1 MIEREH
7 VNVVIEASMI
17 YLDDSPQYYHHREGT
32 RIAIKWARSG
42 IPNHVIVRPD
52 ALSEIEFDDRIG
64 VLNTWREALFGAERG
79 MVDTVISPRDSINGG
94 RLLNAGLEWSKVDI
108 MLASVN
114 QFVFDVI
121 NEAVVTFM
129 TIKIDE
135 SAVTKYVERKKR

>member
-1 MIEREH
+1 
-7 VNVVIEASMI
+7 
-17 YLDDSPQYYHHREGT
+17 
-32 RIAIKWARSG
+32 
-42 IPNHVIVRPD
+42 
-52 ALSEIEFDDRIG
+52 
-64 VLNTWREALFGAERG
+64 

>member
-79 MVDTVISPRDSINGG
+79 MVDT
-94 RLLNAGLEWSKVDI
+94 I

-135 SAVTKYVERKKR
+135 SAVTKYVERKKDEEGQGVRYDPR

>member
-17 YLDDSPQYYHHREGT
+17 YLDDYHHREGT
-32 RIAIKWARSG
+32 RIAVKWTRSVPLRYPSI
-42 IPNHVIVRPD
+42 IPNH

-64 VLNTWREALFGAERG
+64 VLKTWREALFDAGG
-79 MVDTVISPRDSINGG
+79 VIMDQP
-94 RLLNAGLEWSKVDI
+94 L

-114 QFVFDVI
+114 QYVFDVI
-121 NEAVVTFM
+121 NEAVVSFM

-135 SAVTKYVERKKR
+135 AAVTKYVERKKR